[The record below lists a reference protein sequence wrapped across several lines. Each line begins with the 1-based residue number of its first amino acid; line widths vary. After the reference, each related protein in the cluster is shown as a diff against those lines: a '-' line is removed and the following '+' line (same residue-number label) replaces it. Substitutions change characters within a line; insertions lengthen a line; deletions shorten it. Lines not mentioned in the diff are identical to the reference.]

1 MSRALL
7 LILLLADAGY
17 SFYQHN
23 HVALD
28 GDLAPIAAPS
38 EWYGKVLGDPL
49 GLQALLEG
57 ERYAAPNRF
66 FAHWTMAQYFRHAPL
81 ALQSFLSP
89 IDSVYA
95 AAALAKTA
103 IQLLLIWLLAS
114 YASGRGRATAK
125 EWLLAA
131 VFVTPL
137 FQTFGYNG
145 LMGVIDKSVTY
156 TFFFALPMGLLLLFF
171 LPFYKKMRMLPAM
184 QAGWVFLALFL
195 ALNGPLVPGVVLVA
209 CLLTLAWQWRAKA
222 LISREQLFFFG
233 LISLLSLYSLYIGTF
248 NAEQAAQSISL
259 SERYLRL
266 PGGLASLFTLK
277 IGLPLLVFSISVN
290 GILLR
295 NRSQAFTQ
303 ALWWVAIFS
312 LLYILLLPLG
322 GYREYRPD
330 IVRRDTM
337 MPVLLGLF
345 FLFGLSSMALL
356 RLLQARMKRW
366 YAACLG
372 LVLLLFI
379 LADGPGTG
387 HNACEKSALKTLSR
401 AQESPVLL
409 EGSCTVMSWGIIT
422 EPSMSEWN
430 ARMLEHWGVTEGKV
444 LYVQE

>member
-17 SFYQHN
+17 SFFQHY

-38 EWYGKVLGDPL
+38 EWYAKVLGDPL

-66 FAHWTMAQYFRHAPL
+66 FAHWTMAQYFRHVPL
-81 ALQSFLSP
+81 ALQSFLNP

-103 IQLLLIWLLAS
+103 IQLLLVWLLAS
-114 YASGRGRATAK
+114 YASGRRRATAK

-131 VFVTPL
+131 VLITPL

-145 LMGVIDKSVTY
+145 LMGIIDKSVTY

-171 LPFYKKMRMLPAM
+171 LPFYKKMRMPPPM
-184 QAGWVFLALFL
+184 QAGWAFLALFL
-195 ALNGPLVPGVVLVA
+195 ALSGPLVPGVVLVA
-209 CLLTLAWQWRAKA
+209 CLLTLAWQRRAKA
-222 LISREQLFFFG
+222 PISRQQLFFFG

-248 NAEQAAQSISL
+248 NAEQAAQSIPL
-259 SERYLRL
+259 PERYLRL

-295 NRSQAFTQ
+295 NRSQVFTQ
-303 ALWWVAIFS
+303 ALCWVAIFS
-312 LLYILLLPLG
+312 LLYLLLLPLG
-322 GYREYRPD
+322 GYRDYRPD

-337 MPVLLGLF
+337 MPVFLGLF

-356 RLLQARMKRW
+356 QLKRW
-366 YAACLG
+366 YAAGLG
-372 LVLLLFI
+372 LVLLLFT
-379 LADGPGTG
+379 LADEPGTG
-387 HNACEKSALKTLSR
+387 HNACEKSALQTLSR
-401 AQESPVLL
+401 AQESPVRIP
-409 EGSCTVMSWGIIT
+409 GSCTVMSWEKIT
-422 EPSMSEWN
+422 APSMSEWN
-430 ARMLEHWGVTEGKV
+430 ARMLERWGITEGKV

>member
-1 MSRALL
+1 MSRVLL

-17 SFYQHN
+17 SFYQHY

-38 EWYGKVLGDPL
+38 DWYAKALTDPL
-49 GLQALLEG
+49 GLHALLEG

-95 AAALAKTA
+95 SAALAKTA

-114 YASGRGRATAK
+114 YASGRNRASTK

-131 VFVTPL
+131 VLVTPL

-145 LMGVIDKSVTY
+145 LMGIIDKSVTY
-156 TFFFALPMGLLLLFF
+156 TFFFALPMGLSLLFF
-171 LPFYKKMRMLPAM
+171 LPFFKKTRMPPAM
-184 QAGWVFLALFL
+184 RVGWVFLALFL
-195 ALNGPLVPGVVLVA
+195 ALNGPLVPGVALVA
-209 CLLTLAWQWRAKA
+209 CLLTLAWQWRDKA
-222 LISREQLFFFG
+222 PVPRQQLFFFG
-233 LISLLSLYSLYIGTF
+233 LISLLSLYSLYIGTY
-248 NAEQAAQSISL
+248 NAEQATQSL
-259 SERYLRL
+259 SLQERYLRL

-277 IGLPLLVFSISVN
+277 IGLPLLVFSILAN
-290 GILLR
+290 GVLLR
-295 NRSQAFTQ
+295 NRSQVFTQ

-322 GYREYRPD
+322 GYRDYRPD

-337 MPVLLGLF
+337 MPVFLGLF
-345 FLFGLSSMALL
+345 FLFGLSSKAVLD
-356 RLLQARMKRW
+356 LLQPRMKRW
-366 YAACLG
+366 YAAGLG
-372 LVLLLFI
+372 LVLLLFT
-379 LADGPGTG
+379 LADEPGTG
-387 HNACEKSALKTLSR
+387 HNACEKSALEALSR

-409 EGSCTVMSWGIIT
+409 PGSCTVMSWGKIT
-422 EPSMSEWN
+422 NPSMSEWN
-430 ARMLEHWGVTEGKV
+430 ARMLERWGVSQRKV
-444 LYVQE
+444 LYSQE